1 MPAEA
6 AVALGIRGLKACII
20 AVGATA
26 LANAGAGGAGTLDE
40 PRLEAYFTS
49 RSAVPGRTATLFVRG
64 PSATKAEVQVFY
76 VGPNAR
82 HADRSNSITGVPV
95 NSVRTVDVGSNWRR
109 VSLPVWHW
117 PSGLYFARVR
127 TGKHGSAV
135 APLVVRA
142 TSFSRPR
149 VAVVIPTNTWQ
160 AYNRRDDDG
169 DGDADSWYFNDSV
182 STVGLDRPYH
192 DRGVPPFYRAYDQP
206 LVAWLARSGKR
217 ADFLSDDDLDRFS
230 SELLIKL
237 YDLIVFAGHEE
248 YVTTHEY
255 DVIEQFRDAG
265 GNLLFCSANNFFYR
279 VIRDGETLTRDGR
292 WRDLGRP
299 EAALVGVQYVGWY
312 ENSYP
317 NAPYVVTGS
326 ADAPWL
332 FRGTRLVD
340 GSQFGTFG
348 IEIDARTPSSPPQT
362 RVLAVAKN
370 IFGPGMN
377 AEMTYYT
384 TTAGAKVFA
393 AGALNFGGS
402 AWSST
407 VALMLENL
415 WATLSRP

>member
-1 MPAEA
+1 M
-6 AVALGIRGLKACII
+6 I
-20 AVGATA
+20 AVGAA
-26 LANAGAGGAGTLDE
+26 VLSNAGSGGAATLGD
-40 PRLEAYFTS
+40 PRLEAYFAS
-49 RSAVPGRTATLFVRG
+49 RSAVPGRTATLLVRG
-64 PSATKAEVQVFY
+64 PSGTRADVQVFH
-76 VGPNAR
+76 VGLNAR
-82 HADRSNSITGVPV
+82 RADRSNSITGVPV
-95 NSVRTVDVGSNWRR
+95 SNVRTVDVGANWRR
-109 VSLPVWHW
+109 VSIPVWHW

-127 TGKHGSAV
+127 ATRQRSAV

-142 TSFSRPR
+142 GSFARPR

-192 DRGVPPFYRAYDQP
+192 DKGVPPFYREYDQP
-206 LVAWLARSGKR
+206 LIAWLARSGKR

-237 YDLIVFAGHEE
+237 YDLVVFAGHEE
-248 YVTTHEY
+248 YVTTHAY

-265 GNLLFCSANNFFYR
+265 GNVLFSSANNFFYR
-279 VIRDGETLTRDGR
+279 VIRNGETLTRAGR

-312 ENSYP
+312 ENSYS
-317 NAPYVVTGS
+317 NAPYVVTAS

-332 FRGTRLVD
+332 FRGTGLVD
-340 GSQFGTFG
+340 GAQFGTFG
-348 IEIDARTPSSPPQT
+348 IEVDARAPSSPPQT
-362 RVLAVAKN
+362 RVLAVARN
-370 IFGPGMN
+370 IFGPGTS

-384 TTAGAKVFA
+384 TSAGAKVFA
-393 AGALNFGGS
+393 AGVLNFGGS

-407 VALMLENL
+407 VAVMLENL